1 MRVQVWSG
9 DQSDFLGEGELVG
22 EATVYFL
29 ACDDGSLISMNNPE
43 ERPPPELVAEK
54 GGEIIESKDNPK
66 IRLDDGSFVY
76 GCQVWWKP
84 LPDGKAVPEP
94 SDN

>member
-1 MRVQVWSG
+1 MRVHVWSG
-9 DQSDFLGEGELVG
+9 DQSEFLGEGELVG

-29 ACDDGSLISMNNPE
+29 ACEDGSLISMNNPE
-43 ERPPPELVAEK
+43 ERPPEELVAEK
-54 GGEIIESKDNPK
+54 GGEIVESKRNPK
-66 IRLDDGSFVY
+66 IRLDDGGRFVY

-84 LPDGKAVPEP
+84 ASDVPEP